1 MVKNLLKIAN
11 KVLNDSKV
19 QVLFNFILVK
29 VFFLGKLFYF
39 LFLIFTFVFIILP

>member
-29 VFFLGKLFYF
+29 VFSYQDQ
-39 LFLIFTFVFIILP
+39 II

>member
-11 KVLNDSKV
+11 KVLNDPKV

-29 VFFLGKLFYF
+29 VFFLIKIRLYDG
-39 LFLIFTFVFIILP
+39 